1 MIPVACLAETEIPN
15 LKFIW
20 TLKGPQIGKPNVE
33 KKKKVKRPTLPNLG
47 FQELLQSYSNQN
59 SVALA

>member
-1 MIPVACLAETEIPN
+1 MIPVACLAETEIPI

-33 KKKKVKRPTLPNLG
+33 KKVGRPTLPNLG
-47 FQELLQSYSNQN
+47 FQKLLQSYSNQN
-59 SVALA
+59 SVVLA

>member
-20 TLKGPQIGKPNVE
+20 TLKGPQIRKPNVE
-33 KKKKVKRPTLPNLG
+33 KNQVRRPTLPNLG

-59 SVALA
+59 SVVLA